1 MNDRKKILTAVV
13 AALFML
19 VLIFDTKTALYAGSE
34 GVKLCIST
42 LIPSLFPF
50 FLVSI
55 LLTSGLTGL
64 RVTLLGKLLRIPKG
78 TEALVI
84 IGLLGGYPVGAQSVA
99 EACRSG
105 ALHKNDAKRLLAF
118 CSNAGPAFL
127 FGIGA
132 RLFPEMKYC
141 WLLWAIHILSSWLV
155 AVITPGGSNRPVRVP
170 DAAPISLTKA
180 LRKAI
185 EIMALVC
192 GWVVI
197 FRVLLGFAERWILW
211 WFPEQIQ
218 IVFGGLLELAGG
230 CCGLLGLGN
239 LGTKFTLCSVFLGFG
254 GLCVLLQTKSVTE
267 GVDASLYLPGKITQ
281 AAVSFLLCIPA
292 QLLMAKSERMDVC
305 WPVSAACVVICLGYG
320 FFTRKM
326 QKNSSI
332 SALSGV

>member
-34 GVKLCIST
+34 GIKLCIST

-50 FLVSI
+50 FLVSV
-55 LLTSGLTGL
+55 LLTSALTGF
-64 RVTLLGKLLRIPKG
+64 RVAALGKLLRIPKG
-78 TEALVI
+78 AEALVI

-105 ALHKNDAKRLLAF
+105 ALHKDDAKRLLAF

-141 WLLWAIHILSSWLV
+141 WLLWAVHIVSSWLV
-155 AVITPGGSNRPVRVP
+155 AVITPGGSNRSVRVP
-170 DAAPISLTKA
+170 STPPIPLTKA

-197 FRVLLGFAERWILW
+197 FRVLLGFAERWFLW
-211 WFPEQIQ
+211 LLPVQAQ
-218 IVFGGLLELAGG
+218 ALFGGFLELAGG

-254 GLCVLLQTKSVTE
+254 GLCVLLQTKSVTD
-267 GVDASLYLPGKITQ
+267 GVDSSLYLPGKITQ

-292 QLLMAKSERMDVC
+292 QLFMEKSERMDIFWPGAAVC
-305 WPVSAACVVICLGYG
+305 MGICLGYG
-320 FFTRKM
+320 IFTRKT

-332 SALSGV
+332 PALSGV